1 VTISKSDRVRALDP
15 ITYEV
20 VKHRLWQINDEQG
33 TTIRNLSTSPIVV
46 EGNDFNVGLFTAEGD
61 LAVAGPYVLS
71 HVTTMDA
78 VIKNVIARVGDDV
91 ADGDMYLVND
101 PCLGALHQNDA
112 AVVSPIF
119 FDGQHVLWVG
129 NVVHHADLAGIDE
142 GSFCIN
148 AKDIFQEAP
157 RYFLKLVERGVLQ
170 KDVEYTFVNNSRL
183 PESVALDLRAQIGAI
198 NVAQDRLHDLLSEHG
213 PATITAA
220 TERSVDD
227 SERRLRHLLRAIPDG
242 AWEADAYMDGDK
254 VGSDR
259 ILRVHV
265 ELRKLGDELT
275 FDFEGSDPQSE
286 GPANATM
293 YACYAGATTPVYAL
307 LCGGDIDWNSSIRR
321 CVTVTAP
328 EGTVVNARYPAAVSL
343 CSIGF
348 TWLAATAAW
357 KAVAEMLLGSP
368 DYRDR
373 ACPSWG
379 VSCNANN
386 LFAVDDV
393 GRLRGALLSDHR
405 GGGGGAKPDSD
416 GLDHVG
422 VSFSALSFMS
432 NVEGQELK
440 LPIRY
445 LFRQRLPDSGG
456 PGRYRGG
463 QTVVS
468 AMTST
473 GASQVTW
480 KSQNTAGADQSNASG
495 IAGGY
500 PGAGS
505 QVVVIRDAAER
516 FRREP
521 EASLASLAGASGN
534 VEHQRTKSEGA
545 FGPGDVFLFHA
556 AGGGGFGDP
565 LMRDVEQVAAD
576 VATGCVSIG
585 AAREHYGVR
594 IRGSGAVDLETTAS
608 ERSERALARLG
619 LSGGGE
625 RDLLDHECPECG
637 GMDPERRLGAV
648 VISSQELRAAG
659 PWIGIRWAGR
669 SPNFELQITA
679 CALCA
684 GLRNVREVRKATV

>member
-1 VTISKSDRVRALDP
+1 MAPTSDRMAALDP

-33 TTIRNLSTSPIVV
+33 TTIRSLSTSPIVV

-78 VIKNVIARVGDDV
+78 VIKNVIARVGDEV
-91 ADGDMYLVND
+91 AEGDMYLVND
-101 PCLGALHQNDA
+101 PGLGALHQNDA
-112 AVVSPIF
+112 AVVAPVY
-119 FDGQHVLWVG
+119 FDGRAVMWVG

-148 AKDIFQEAP
+148 ATDIFQEAP

-198 NVAQDRLHDLLSEHG
+198 NVAQERLHDLLTEHD
-213 PATITAA
+213 PATIAAA

-227 SERRLRHLLRAIPDG
+227 AERRLRALLREIPDG
-242 AWEADAYMDGDK
+242 AWQADAYMDGDK

-265 ELRKLGDELT
+265 ELRKEGDELT
-275 FDFEGSDPQSE
+275 FDFEGSDPQSQ

-307 LCGGDIDWNSSIRR
+307 LCGGDIDWNSSIKR

-368 DYRDR
+368 AHRDR
-373 ACPSWG
+373 SCPSWG

-386 LFAVDDV
+386 LFAVDDA

-405 GGGGGAKPDSD
+405 GGGGGAKPDAD

-445 LFRQRLPDSGG
+445 LFRKRLADSGG
-456 PGRYRGG
+456 PGRFRGG

-473 GASQVTW
+473 GTTQVTW
-480 KSQNTAGADQSNASG
+480 KSQNTAGSDQSNASG

-516 FRREP
+516 FARDP
-521 EASLASLAGASGN
+521 DDALASLAGASEG
-534 VEHQRTKSEGA
+534 VEHQPTKSEGR

-565 LMRDVEQVAAD
+565 LTRDVAQVVAD
-576 VATGCVSIG
+576 VATGCVSVE
-585 AAREHYGVR
+585 AACEHYGVLF
-594 IRGSGAVDLETTAS
+594 GDTGDVDHQGTAT
-608 ERSERALARLG
+608 ERFEQAFARLG
-619 LSGGGE
+619 QRSDDGE
-625 RDLLDHECPECG
+625 ALLGDSCPECG
-637 GMDPERRLGAV
+637 GLDPERRDGTV
-648 VISSQELRAAG
+648 VVSSQELRDAG

-669 SPNFELQITA
+669 SPNFGLEITA
-679 CALCA
+679 CSRCA
-684 GLRNVREVRKATV
+684 SLRNVREVRKADA